1 MRFITLG
8 PSTSGLWKIQ
18 VIPGPGPLTPP
29 KREKPREREW
39 ESAAYSLWGL
49 APGVGGDASSL
60 QWLSQPLVG
69 GKGRCPLF
77 TQNGGRQD
85 VEEGSRGDPITHTFS
100 LLDII
105 DTLHSH
111 GPLPRG
117 PRSPSSLLLL
127 VGAITTL
134 NADLFVKYCKKKRW
148 FVL

>member
-60 QWLSQPLVG
+60 QWLSHCAAAACRRQGEMPFIYPKWRPPGRGGGEPRRSNYPHVLSPGYYRHVAFTRAFTPRAPLA
-69 GKGRCPLF
+69 
-77 TQNGGRQD
+77 
-85 VEEGSRGDPITHTFS
+85 
-100 LLDII
+100 LLSTPPCGCDNYAKC
-105 DTLHSH
+105 
-111 GPLPRG
+111 
-117 PRSPSSLLLL
+117 RSFCEIL
-127 VGAITTL
+127 
-134 NADLFVKYCKKKRW
+134 
-148 FVL
+148 